1 MNFDE
6 LIEKVKNIP
15 YGRNANRYNFSLVL
29 SENKGTCSSKHAFL
43 KDFADKEDLN
53 KFPKIDLITV
63 DKTFG
68 GWAAA
73 QKKHFAD
80 GGIFD
85 EIQKQNSAQ

>member
-1 MNFDE
+1 MSVVSQYVE
-6 LIEKVKNIP
+6 
-15 YGRNANRYNFSLVL
+15 
-29 SENKGTCSSKHAFL
+29 
-43 KDFADKEDLN
+43 EDLQ
-53 KFPKIDLITV
+53 KFPKIELITV

-68 GWAAA
+68 GWTKA